1 MIFNIKRIAAFLA
14 VGVLSITAFEGS
26 DYDSIHAGENIS
38 SNSEDIPV
46 STENISHPSEE
57 VIPEKMNIGT
67 FKTKDINGNEYTEKL
82 FSDYDLTMVNV
93 FTTWCSPCV
102 EELPYLQQLSEEM
115 QNNKNS
121 KVQVIGIVLDSAGKD
136 GKTDETV
143 LDKAQTLQ
151 SEVQITYPL
160 LIPDSQNMNGRL
172 KEVQS
177 VPENFFVD
185 SRGNIVGET
194 YSGSHTLNEWREI
207 INEEMKNLNV

>member
-1 MIFNIKRIAAFLA
+1 
-14 VGVLSITAFEGS
+14 
-26 DYDSIHAGENIS
+26 
-38 SNSEDIPV
+38 
-46 STENISHPSEE
+46 
-57 VIPEKMNIGT
+57 MNIGT

-177 VPENFFVD
+177 VPETFFVD